1 MAFTEDPYTGLRFY
15 ELSHVW
21 DRNAPSYPGQ
31 ADVAMRRGV
40 KHAQHG
46 VLAWHITTSLHTG
59 THMIAPLH
67 TIQKGA
73 DLASLPTDRL
83 FGNGIVLD
91 IPKKSHETITEDD
104 LEKAAGIK
112 EDDFAVF
119 DTPCQVNV
127 FHFPAHGM
135 KEGDF
140 VVINT
145 GWHHR
150 YSDALEYYGEAPGLT
165 EGAAAWLVAKK
176 VPFVAIDTPFADHP
190 LATNMANHRGGP
202 HMKRLAAAY
211 KAATGKDPESEHG
224 KWNIALRT
232 LSGAGIPVVVQAG
245 GDLDDLRGKRA
256 TFAATPWKLEKGDA
270 CPVRFVAMTDPSGR
284 LRIDSEEVWKWR

>member
-1 MAFTEDPYTGLRFY
+1 MAFTKDPYTGLRLY

-21 DRNAPSYPGQ
+21 DGAAPSYPGQ

-46 VLAWHITTSLHTG
+46 VLAWHTTTSLHTG
-59 THMIAPLH
+59 THMIAPLY

-73 DLASLPTDRL
+73 DLASLPPDKL

-91 IPKKSHETITEDD
+91 IPKGSYETVTEDD
-104 LEKAAGIK
+104 LEKASA
-112 EDDFAVF
+112 
-119 DTPCQVNV
+119 
-127 FHFPAHGM
+127 GM

-140 VVINT
+140 VVIDT

-176 VPFVAIDTPFADHP
+176 VPFVAVDTPFADHP

-202 HMKRLAAAY
+202 HMKRLPAAY
-211 KAATGKDPESEHG
+211 KAATGKDPKTEHD

-270 CPVRFVAMTDPSGR
+270 CQVRFIAMTDPEGAF
-284 LRIDSEEVWKWR
+284 RINSEEG

>member
-1 MAFTEDPYTGLRFY
+1 MAFTEDPYTGLRLY

-21 DRNAPSYPGQ
+21 DQTAPSYPGQ

-46 VLAWHITTSLHTG
+46 VLAWHISTSLHTG
-59 THMIAPLH
+59 THMIAPLY
-67 TIQKGA
+67 TIQKGQ

-91 IPKKSHETITEDD
+91 IPKASYETITKND
-104 LEKAAGIK
+104 LEKAS
-112 EDDFAVF
+112 
-119 DTPCQVNV
+119 
-127 FHFPAHGM
+127 AHM

-140 VVINT
+140 VVIDT
-145 GWHHR
+145 GWHHK
-150 YSDALEYYGEAPGLT
+150 YSDALMYYGEAPGLT
-165 EGAAAWLVAKK
+165 EDAAEWLVAKNVK
-176 VPFVAIDTPFADHP
+176 FVAIDTPFADSP

-202 HMKRLAAAY
+202 NMKRLTAAY
-211 KAATGKDPESEHG
+211 IAATGKKPETEHG

-245 GDLDDLRGKRA
+245 GDLDDLRGRRA

-270 CPVRFVAMTDPSGR
+270 CQVRFVAMTDPEGKLS
-284 LRIDSEEVWKWR
+284 IDSKEG